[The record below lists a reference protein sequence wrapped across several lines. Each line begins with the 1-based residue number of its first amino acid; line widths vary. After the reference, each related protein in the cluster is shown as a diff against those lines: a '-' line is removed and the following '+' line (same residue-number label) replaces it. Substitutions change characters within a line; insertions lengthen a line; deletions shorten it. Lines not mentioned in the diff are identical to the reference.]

1 MSPDCTLGGLG
12 VRFCFLLW
20 LYVFLL
26 RMPENLNMALVGTE
40 SVNECW
46 LAYERGR
53 VPDSLCVE
61 GRVREGFNVSMNP
74 YNLLTEPSSY
84 PTV

>member
-1 MSPDCTLGGLG
+1 MCGGGWGVWVGMSPDCTLGGLG

-40 SVNECW
+40 CE
-46 LAYERGR
+46 
-53 VPDSLCVE
+53 
-61 GRVREGFNVSMNP
+61 
-74 YNLLTEPSSY
+74 
-84 PTV
+84 